1 MFRLNVDGPVVSVLP
16 ERVASGDP
24 FTDRE
29 FGLDYRFQASRTAL
43 DIALFDIAERYK
55 VDPTSNRDIK
65 GASALL
71 ARQLTPVLNWEVGLD
86 YQRQNYSSTTGTLNQ
101 ISAITSLRWQLGQRL
116 GLRFIYAHASLNPHR
131 FDENQVGITVSYAL
145 VGTPQT
151 NGFGSPLLLP
161 TSPMSTQYPAQMP
174 LSPSPSPQ

>member
-1 MFRLNVDGPVVSVLP
+1 
-16 ERVASGDP
+16 
-24 FTDRE
+24 
-29 FGLDYRFQASRTAL
+29 
-43 DIALFDIAERYK
+43 
-55 VDPTSNRDIK
+55 
-65 GASALL
+65 L